1 MTNADFY
8 IGLGEDAKWIGSL
21 SVDGSTADMDDAG
34 LFGPPPDDM
43 ELYTETTFLN
53 VVLDVLGL
61 ADDADR
67 GYLAANLDP
76 WPWPWKDSVGTDM
89 AYAFAK
95 GCIHVFERGYLV
107 ALHYPNGA
115 RNPSRFP
122 QLGE

>member
-8 IGLGEDAKWIGSL
+8 VGLGEDAAWIGSV

-34 LFGPPPDDM
+34 LFGSDGLD
-43 ELYTETTFLN
+43 ELYTEAHYRS
-53 VVLDVLGL
+53 VIDEILDV

-67 GYLAANLDP
+67 GYLAANGDV
-76 WPWPWKDSVGTDM
+76 WPWPWKDSTGSDM

-122 QLGE
+122 PLGA